1 MVFWEKQLFHTEGE
15 MIFAL
20 DLGAGGEK
28 KEVKRKRRKNKRR
41 HINGDHS
48 KIIMLAVLRTT
59 KPLRKLA
66 GDHEADGTSSRFF
79 FLHLFG
85 FQFLFPPPFLST
97 YPLIF
102 SPLSS
107 IFFSLTP
114 AGLPLLVHG
123 ELGVWACVT

>member
-85 FQFLFPPPFLST
+85 LCACEIITYYGCDLFFPN
-97 YPLIF
+97 YQ
-102 SPLSS
+102 
-107 IFFSLTP
+107 
-114 AGLPLLVHG
+114 
-123 ELGVWACVT
+123 CN